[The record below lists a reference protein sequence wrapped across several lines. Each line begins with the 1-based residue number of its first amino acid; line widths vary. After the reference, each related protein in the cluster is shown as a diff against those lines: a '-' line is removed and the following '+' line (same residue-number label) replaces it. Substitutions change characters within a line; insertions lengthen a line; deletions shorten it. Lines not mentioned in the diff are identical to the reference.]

1 VNRSALTIL
10 LCLTA
15 VACEQRAPKA
25 PAAPPP
31 EKAPSSDVRPI
42 NAGWEEDL
50 DADNLLN
57 LAYGASVVS
66 RTGESNLDLSAV
78 QAIDGI
84 STTIWS
90 SPPGGHQQTIVFSL
104 AARSR
109 VDRLGVTASQDNI
122 PKRLAFDSS
131 LDGHSW
137 HERLEQTPGKSLTPQ
152 MLDVKP
158 FEARYIRVRVLEGT
172 GTFTTVRSVHAL
184 GQELEQA
191 KGRDFAG
198 CWMINGLVAHLDQK
212 GARLTGSVATS
223 PPTFLEGGSDG
234 RVARLVWLRAP
245 NRGYVAL
252 TMDPTTQTL
261 SGLMMYDNISSGAVA
276 DGWFGERCEHESKS
290 ELPGVRELGEILDRS
305 NRLSLYGL
313 NFDSREH
320 VLETESAE
328 TLDLIASLIAAR
340 PDKKFLLV
348 SHELRLDAPDQRT
361 AARIASL
368 REALQ
373 KRGAATTRIEFVAAG
388 AKPLDI
394 PIVAALQRLMGSRV
408 DLELALPHH

>member
-1 VNRSALTIL
+1 
-10 LCLTA
+10 
-15 VACEQRAPKA
+15 
-25 PAAPPP
+25 
-31 EKAPSSDVRPI
+31 
-42 NAGWEEDL
+42 
-50 DADNLLN
+50 
-57 LAYGASVVS
+57 
-66 RTGESNLDLSAV
+66 
-78 QAIDGI
+78 
-84 STTIWS
+84 
-90 SPPGGHQQTIVFSL
+90 
-104 AARSR
+104 
-109 VDRLGVTASQDNI
+109 
-122 PKRLAFDSS
+122 
-131 LDGHSW
+131 
-137 HERLEQTPGKSLTPQ
+137 
-152 MLDVKP
+152 
-158 FEARYIRVRVLEGT
+158 
-172 GTFTTVRSVHAL
+172 
-184 GQELEQA
+184 
-191 KGRDFAG
+191 
-198 CWMINGLVAHLDQK
+198 MINGLVAHLDQK

-313 NFDSREH
+313 TFDSREH

-408 DLELALPHH
+408 DLELAMPHH